1 MEFPNGYTDV
11 LFDDENVVLVKSK
24 TIENGKEI
32 VPLFFEW
39 NSISEIQSLYKN
51 NDVYYII
58 DKSYEDNNSR
68 KYMVLTIDNY
78 LRPTFRYINMFTID
92 SSEVFFE
99 FPQLV
104 NTITELT
111 EDFDLISALTAIENG
126 KQINTWTLRGYDKN
140 IGEVIYNKRRP
151 GDSKIIIQFND
162 YEEYFKTLGFG
173 ENELFYINAVL
184 SKYGYSENIFKDSYS
199 GTYDWEDGYTI
210 AGFIEDNLKLI
221 DEIVVLIKP
230 EFYDWRQNEISTRQ
244 LSKFLLDEFYSEI
257 NDIIEDKL
265 HYEEVAGIDALKK
278 ELYQDFCNPFQEH
291 DLQILLFK
299 NACFYQYKTWVF
311 YLKELLLEYKVSSI
325 KELFEQISSKYI
337 SAEFR
342 HEAYEYSYHG
352 DFDSEA
358 YEKSVTNQLERIL
371 EKIKDNPEKYLAYS
385 EENKK
390 LVEILKKYPRGE
402 KFKLPSGEGT
412 FEIFKLEKGK
422 IFLTHYKEPN
432 SLGTLKSFDYD
443 GFYNFLNSPELF
455 ESFVRKL
462 KKLL

>member
-1 MEFPNGYTDV
+1 MKFLNKDIEV
-11 LFDDENVVLVKSK
+11 LFEDEKVILVKSK
-24 TIENGKEI
+24 TIESGKEI

-39 NSISEIQSLYKN
+39 NSIREIQSLYKN

-58 DKSYEDNNSR
+58 DKSYEDNDSR

-78 LRPTFRYINMFTID
+78 LRPTFRYINMFTVD

-99 FPQLV
+99 FPGLV

-151 GDSKIIIQFND
+151 GDSKIIIEFED

-184 SKYGYSENIFKDSYS
+184 SRYGYSENIFKDSYS

-210 AGFIEDNLKLI
+210 EGFTEDNLKLI
-221 DEIVVLIKP
+221 DEIVALIKP
-230 EFYDWRQNEISTRQ
+230 EFYDWRQNGKTTRE
-244 LSKFLLDEFYSEI
+244 LSKFLGDEFYREI
-257 NDIIEDKL
+257 DNIINDKL
-265 HYEEVAGIDALKK
+265 HYEEIAAIDALKN

-291 DLQILLFK
+291 DVQIYVAK

-311 YLKELLLEYKVSSI
+311 YLKELLLKYKASSI
-325 KELFEQISSKYI
+325 RELFEKITSKYI

-342 HEAYEYSYHG
+342 YEAHEYSYRG

-358 YEKSVTNQLERIL
+358 YDKSVTNQLENIL
-371 EKIKDNPEKYLAYS
+371 EKINDNPEKYLAYS

-390 LVEILKKYPRGE
+390 LIGILKEFPIGKMNKVNYGDD
-402 KFKLPSGEGT
+402 T
-412 FEIFKLEKGK
+412 FSIVGIKNGRVELA
-422 IFLTHYKEPN
+422 HYKKGSPE
-432 SLGTLKSFDYD
+432 GQLKSFDYD
-443 GFYNFLNSPELF
+443 EFYNFLNSKELF
-455 ESFVRKL
+455 ETILKKF